1 MTYGKFVR
9 RPVDMGNEFRQNM
22 TLITDP
28 ASDRY
33 LNEYSKLA
41 TSLQERTENS
51 SETSKTEA
59 T

>member
-1 MTYGKFVR
+1 MTKFVR
-9 RPVDMGNEFRQNM
+9 RPVDLSQDFKKSGM

-41 TSLQERTENS
+41 TSLKERTKTET
-51 SETSKTEA
+51 ETSSTA
-59 T
+59 ST

>member
-9 RPVDMGNEFRQNM
+9 RPVDMGDEFKKNM

-33 LNEYSKLA
+33 LNEHSKLA
-41 TSLQERTENS
+41 ASLKEGAENS
-51 SETSKTEA
+51 SETRGTQA

>member
-1 MTYGKFVR
+1 MTKFVR
-9 RPVDMGNEFRQNM
+9 RPVDLSQDFKKSGM

-41 TSLQERTENS
+41 TSQQERT
-51 SETSKTEA
+51 KTETETPSIA
-59 T
+59 PT

>member
-9 RPVDMGNEFRQNM
+9 RPVDMGSEFKQNM

-41 TSLQERTENS
+41 TSLKEGAENS
-51 SETSKTEA
+51 SETSQTEA

>member
-1 MTYGKFVR
+1 MTKFVR
-9 RPVDMGNEFRQNM
+9 RPVDLSQDFKKSGM

-41 TSLQERTENS
+41 TSLKERTKTET
-51 SETSKTEA
+51 ETSSTA
-59 T
+59 PT

>member
-1 MTYGKFVR
+1 MTKFVR
-9 RPVDMGNEFRQNM
+9 RPVDLSQDFKKSGM

-41 TSLQERTENS
+41 TSLKERTKAET
-51 SETSKTEA
+51 ETSST
-59 T
+59 TPT

>member
-9 RPVDMGNEFRQNM
+9 RPVDMGSEFKQNM

-51 SETSKTEA
+51 SETSETEA

>member
-1 MTYGKFVR
+1 MTKFVR
-9 RPVDMGNEFRQNM
+9 RPVDLSQDFKKSGM

-41 TSLQERTENS
+41 TSQQERK
-51 SETSKTEA
+51 KTETETA
-59 T
+59 STAST

>member
-1 MTYGKFVR
+1 MTKFVR
-9 RPVDMGNEFRQNM
+9 RPVDLSQDFKKSGM

-41 TSLQERTENS
+41 TSLKEAA
-51 SETSKTEA
+51 KTETETA
-59 T
+59 STAPT